1 MRITE
6 HGTLTVAAC
15 DPHGP
20 VLDTIDDVTAVIG
33 EAFGARAD
41 WVAVPVDRLPP
52 RFFALR
58 TRWAG
63 EVLQKFVNYRL
74 KVAVVGDIGPALAAS
89 AALRDFVREANAG
102 RQVWFL
108 DSEADLAARL
118 AVGR

>member
-6 HGTLTVAAC
+6 HGTCTVAAC
-15 DPHGP
+15 DPQGP
-20 VLDTIDDVTAVIG
+20 ALDTVDDVTAVIG
-33 EAFGARAD
+33 DALGAGAD
-41 WVAVPVDRLPP
+41 WVALPVGRLPA

-58 TRWAG
+58 SRWAG

-74 KVAVVGDIGPALAAS
+74 NVAVVGDIGPALAAS

-102 RQVWFL
+102 RQLWFV

-118 AVGR
+118 AAGR